1 LKGNKVKDNIK
12 LKNILK
18 VKLISPEGTRME
30 LEMPKG
36 TSIDSIIESLEIF
49 SDQRRWNDREKS
61 EDLINEIKEGQMV
74 LVDSSYG
81 IVPAYVNNYPSRTLF
96 QDVASNNDEGMKNS
110 KDIEFTVKRWK
121 YIS

>member
-1 LKGNKVKDNIK
+1 VKDNIK

-18 VKLISPEGTRME
+18 VKLIYPEGTRME
-30 LEMPKG
+30 LEIPKG
-36 TSIDSIIESLEIF
+36 TSIDSVIESLEIL

-81 IVPAYVNNYPSRTLF
+81 IVPAYVNKYPSRRLF

-121 YIS
+121 HIS